1 MRIAGIDAS
10 SNKSGITIFEDGK
23 YVEHVLLDF
32 HKNKDVFERIPM
44 MSDAICK
51 YLDKVGDIDKIII
64 EKSVLRSNVD
74 TIQKLSNIAGAI
86 MMYAFQNNIVFEHP
100 VPSEWRAR
108 IGLQQSSKIKREA
121 LKLEAIQAVKQEYGF
136 DVSDDEAE
144 SILIARSGFELPQ
157 IKVGVEDIDE
167 DLLWG

>member
-10 SNKSGITIFEDGK
+10 SNKSGVTIFEDGK
-23 YVEHVLLDF
+23 YIEHILLDF
-32 HKNKDVFERIPM
+32 HKTKDVYERIPM

-51 YLDKVGDIDKIII
+51 YLDRVGSIDKIIM
-64 EKSVLRSNVD
+64 EKSILSSNISTV
-74 TIQKLSNIAGAI
+74 QKLSNIAGAI
-86 MMYAFQNNIVFEHP
+86 MMYAFQNNIVFENP

-108 IGLQQSSKIKREA
+108 IGLQQSSKVKREV